1 MLKMVPVCGGGS
13 VLNVA
18 GSCCGRAGRRLRL
31 MIFFLLTFSTFP
43 SPAVATS
50 VASFVVVRVPSAAA
64 VCERSSK
71 PTAGAVSF
79 ASTSAISASCMM
91 TGKRR
96 WVFAVPSRTVN
107 AVAGACDFL
116 SATQNQERRFLAEDG
131 MTGPKTPPLRP
142 HKSRPFTVCYLLPH
156 QNTLLLIWTSVGLL
170 VAELSDCI
178 TTTQSNKMRPVSS
191 RDYTVTGD
199 GKLTYHIS

>member
-1 MLKMVPVCGGGS
+1 MLKIVPVCGGGS

-18 GSCCGRAGRRLRL
+18 GSCCGRAGRLLRL
-31 MIFFLLTFSTFP
+31 MIFFLLTFSTLP

-79 ASTSAISASCMM
+79 AATSAIVVSCAM
-91 TGKRR
+91 TCRR
-96 WVFAVPSRTVN
+96 RRIVPSGIVN

-116 SATQNQERRFLAEDG
+116 SAIQNQACRLLAEDG
-131 MTGPKTPPLRP
+131 MTGPKTPTLRP
-142 HKSRPFTVCYLLPH
+142 HNLP
-156 QNTLLLIWTSVGLL
+156 
-170 VAELSDCI
+170 
-178 TTTQSNKMRPVSS
+178 R
-191 RDYTVTGD
+191 
-199 GKLTYHIS
+199 